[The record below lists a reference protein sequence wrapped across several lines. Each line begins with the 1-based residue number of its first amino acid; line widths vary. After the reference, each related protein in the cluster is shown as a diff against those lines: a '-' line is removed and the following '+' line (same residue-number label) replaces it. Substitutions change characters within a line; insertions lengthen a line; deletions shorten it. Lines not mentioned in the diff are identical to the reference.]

1 MDRDD
6 AWQASIR
13 SVLRAPESDEIP
25 IPHDL
30 AGTAIAAGTR
40 RLTATMR
47 TRALT
52 TGAVVA
58 LGLVVCAWAWSHT
71 ETLHTS
77 ETTLREGAPWTP

>member
-13 SVLRAPESDEIP
+13 AALRPPESQEISV
-25 IPHDL
+25 PHDV
-30 AGTAIAAGTR
+30 AATAIAAGTR
-40 RLTATMR
+40 RLTAATR

-52 TGAVVA
+52 TGALVA
-58 LGLVVCAWAWSHT
+58 LGLVVCAWAWSRA
-71 ETLHTS
+71 ETLHTA